1 MLNNKSSFEKYYE
14 VSQLGHPFL
23 SLENAHKLYK
33 SLDVWFKTCNK
44 MNVESSVWAGTLLG
58 CLRHK

>member
-14 VSQLGHPFL
+14 VSQLGPPFL

-33 SLDVWFKTCNK
+33 SLDVFI
-44 MNVESSVWAGTLLG
+44 
-58 CLRHK
+58 